1 MVSLSVLLLVFGG
14 AAGCTD
20 STHNQEKAVTV
31 KAGNVTPPAS
41 KEEKTTPSQ
50 VPAADPAPDLA
61 PDSTADSAPDP
72 APSTAEVPLTTPDP
86 KLPKRDPQS
95 APLDVFQQSKQL
107 GRGVNLGNALEAPV
121 EGQWGVTLEE
131 SYFKTIKDAGFETV
145 RVPIKWSG
153 HADANAPYAIEAA
166 FFDRID
172 WVLGQAL
179 KQGLNVVLDMHGYD
193 EFNANADEQE
203 PRFLAL
209 WKQISA
215 RYKELPGNVYY
226 ELANEPN
233 GSLTWSKWNKM
244 LNKALDT
251 VRSED
256 QWHTVIIDSANWSNY
271 AALVSLDIPDNEHNV
286 IVSFHY
292 YDPFLFTHQGANW
305 VGPENGTTG
314 VVWPGPPAQKVEPVD
329 AAKQVQW
336 ANDWFDAYNTQPA
349 ESNPAGP
356 HAIAEAFD
364 KAESWVKENK
374 RPIWLGEFGAYSNAD
389 MASRARWTSFV
400 REQAE
405 KHGFGWSYWEFC
417 AGFGVYDPSANA
429 YRKELL
435 DALIPAK

>member
-1 MVSLSVLLLVFGG
+1 MNKRIMTLAVLLLVLVL
-14 AAGCTD
+14 AAGCKN
-20 STHNQEKAVTV
+20 STQNHENAAANTAENDKPQANQEET
-31 KAGNVTPPAS
+31 
-41 KEEKTTPSQ
+41 
-50 VPAADPAPDLA
+50 AAP
-61 PDSTADSAPDP
+61 APDP
-72 APSTAEVPLTTPDP
+72 AVSPIPDPVPADVPLTAPDP
-86 KLPKRDPQS
+86 KLPKRDPRS
-95 APLDVFQQSKQL
+95 AQLDVRKQSKQL

-179 KQGLNVVLDMHGYD
+179 KQGLNVVLDMHNYD

-203 PRFLAL
+203 SRFLAL

-233 GSLTWSKWNKM
+233 SSLTWSKWNKM
-244 LNKALDT
+244 LKKALDT

-256 QWHTVIIDSANWSNY
+256 PWHTIIIDSANWSNY
-271 AALVSLDIPDNEHNV
+271 AALVSLDIPDTERNV

-292 YDPFLFTHQGANW
+292 YDPFLFTHQGADW

-314 VVWPGPPAQKVEPVD
+314 IVWPGPPAQKAEPVD

-336 ANDWFDAYNTQPA
+336 VNDWFNAYNTEPA
-349 ESNPAGP
+349 DTNPAGP

-364 KAESWVKENK
+364 QAERWGEENN

-417 AGFGVYDPSANA
+417 AGFGVYDPAANG

-435 DALIPAK
+435 EALIPPE